1 MENIIFY
8 SQEGCPQCKMI
19 HMQLDKHHIEYTEC
33 QDIEKMKELG
43 INHTPALCVEG
54 KILQG
59 KDIIKYI
66 NEVK

>member
-33 QDIEKMKELG
+33 QDIEKMKELDESG
-43 INHTPALCVEG
+43 NLNDAKAE
-54 KILQG
+54 
-59 KDIIKYI
+59 DIQFI
-66 NEVK
+66 EEEES